1 MKQKLDF
8 TIIAVLAII
17 VFNTG
22 FNLQGFPEYFWDQG
36 VYVDRAINFLKT
48 SQVYQDPNYIDHP
61 PLGWIIPSMFFGAIG
76 FPDSIIH
83 LSKTNNLEQQIIM
96 LFLIPRLIGALFTI
110 LTSILIYKISMIL
123 YNNRNFAI
131 TSLVIFALVPALWSF
146 RNLLLDPMMIMFVL
160 LSLFVLLP
168 KRFSNVDK
176 NADST
181 KISYKIL
188 FSGSLFGVALLVK
201 LSAVFFLPAIMLFA
215 VGYGLGLHHNKKVT
229 VSNSYTTSE
238 FSEQLNF
245 KQRISRGAVWLTP
258 VFIALGTWV
267 LFLNLSEHTLSHLI
281 STQIWQAERPSTL
294 PYGIALKILFMAT
307 PVGLVFGA
315 IGLVQILKNK
325 NQRIWS
331 VLALPYIG
339 FLFRGGFVGFV
350 HAIPMLPILSIFAG
364 KPLYQLLGKRIK
376 LLANY
381 KKQENYFIAVLLVIS
396 IGMTIWITSFD
407 AAKPDRDAIQFLI
420 RDLPKNS
427 VLITD
432 PGYGWAIKAFRPD
445 VEVTD
450 YFTLNF
456 MHKIP
461 TEAYIAE
468 SSSPTTMDSTL
479 TQSQY
484 IYEKSCLVKT
494 FENEPFNKYFHPYSI
509 TSDKRW
515 NVQVRYFN
523 MKGCTMS

>member
-1 MKQKLDF
+1 MKTRLDF
-8 TIIAVLAII
+8 TIIVVLAII
-17 VFNTG
+17 VFNTC

-61 PLGWIIPSMFFGAIG
+61 PLGWIILSMFFGAVG
-76 FPDSIIH
+76 FPDSIVH
-83 LSKTNNLEQQIIM
+83 LSKTSNLEQQIVM
-96 LFLIPRLIGALFTI
+96 LFLIPRLVGALFTI
-110 LTSILIYKISMIL
+110 LTSILIYKISTIF

-131 TSLVIFALVPALWSF
+131 TSLVIFALIPAIWPF

-160 LSLFVLLP
+160 SSLFVLLP
-168 KRFSNVDK
+168 KHLSNV
-176 NADST
+176 NNT

-201 LSAVFFLPAIMLFA
+201 LTAIFFLPAVMLFA
-215 VGYGLGLHHNKKVT
+215 IGYGLGLHSKKVT
-229 VSNSYTTSE
+229 VSNSYTTNE
-238 FSEQLNF
+238 FSEQPSF
-245 KQRISRGAVWLTP
+245 KQRILRGAVWLAPIFT
-258 VFIALGTWV
+258 ALGIWI

-294 PYGIALKILFMAT
+294 PYGIALKILFMAA

-315 IGLVQILKNK
+315 IGLVRILKDK

-331 VLALPYIG
+331 ILALPYIG

-350 HAIPMLPILSIFAG
+350 HVIPMLPILCIFAG
-364 KPLYQLLGKRIK
+364 KPLYQLLEKRIK
-376 LLANY
+376 LQPLNY
-381 KKQENYFIAVLLVIS
+381 KKQGNYFVAVLLVLS
-396 IGMTIWITSFD
+396 IGVTIWIASFD
-407 AAKPDRDAIQFLI
+407 AAKSDRDAIQFLI

-450 YFTLNF
+450 YFTFNF

-468 SSSPTTMDSTL
+468 STTPAMRDSSF
-479 TQSQY
+479 TQSQQ
-484 IYEKSCLVKT
+484 IYERSCLVKI
-494 FENEPFNKYFHPYSI
+494 FENEPFNKYFHPYSM
-509 TSDKRW
+509 TSDKQW

-523 MKGCTMS
+523 MHGCTASLKL